1 MIFTAINDF
10 CNHIANNGRL
20 LAIDVG
26 EKWVGIAV
34 SDPTQSIATPETVI
48 ARKPTPDCMI
58 KTNELL
64 NTNNAIGI
72 IIGLPLSMDGKITPA
87 GQSTKAF
94 ARLLHNAGVNLPI
107 LLWDERFSTVA
118 MQKSLIKND
127 VSRQKR
133 TQVIDKLAAC
143 YILQGALTAIS
154 VGRKINGQIHS
165 DLPPS

>member
-10 CNHIANNGRL
+10 CNSCQPSGRL
-20 LAIDVG
+20 LSIDVG
-26 EKWVGIAV
+26 EKWVGIAM

-48 ARKPTPDCMI
+48 ARKPTTNCMTAI
-58 KTNELL
+58 IALL
-64 NTNNAIGI
+64 NNNKAVGI

-87 GQSTKAF
+87 AQSTKAF
-94 ARLLHNAGVNLPI
+94 ARLLHNHGVSLPI

-143 YILQGALTAIS
+143 YILQGALTAIAE
-154 VGRKINGQIHS
+154 GRKTNK
-165 DLPPS
+165 